1 LQVAQ
6 LIDAT
11 ASENKDALS
20 GVRQLLEKK
29 EGLFR
34 MNMMGKRVNFA
45 ARSVISPDP
54 YLGTGE
60 IGVPP
65 FFAQR
70 LSFPEIVTQHNVEW
84 LRQLVRNGPG
94 TYPGAVAV
102 EDMSDGRVVLL
113 HTRNEWQREG
123 LARTLLHAS
132 LAKGEVAK
140 TQARRGKAARSAPLA
155 PGWAGKC
162 VYRHLQDGDVM
173 LTNRQPTLHK
183 PGARAR

>member
-1 LQVAQ
+1 M
-6 LIDAT
+6 
-11 ASENKDALS
+11 
-20 GVRQLLEKK
+20 RQLLEKK

-65 FFAQR
+65 FFAMR
-70 LSFPEIVTQHNVEW
+70 LSFPEVVTHYNYERMAAYV
-84 LRQLVRNGPG
+84 LNGAD

-102 EDMSDGRVVLL
+102 EDMTTGIVVHL
-113 HTRNEWQREG
+113 
-123 LARTLLHAS
+123 S
-132 LAKGEVAK
+132 AK
-140 TQARRGKAARSAPLA
+140 TQHQREVVAKQLLQGSIGRKEAATLAARHRGASKGGRAAGGA
-155 PGWAGKC
+155 PGHVGKI
-162 VYRHLQDGDVM
+162 VYRHLVDGDLM

-183 PGARAR
+183 PGVRTADKD